1 MSYFPTRP
9 SHVPDS
15 PSQLTAKVT
24 HPEATFESTAHYC
37 PSTAIEDTAT
47 VTIMSTQSLSAP

>member
-1 MSYFPTRP
+1 MSYFPTWT
-9 SHVPDS
+9 SHVSDS

-24 HPEATFESTAHYC
+24 HPEATFESTAHC